1 MTFCL
6 LYWYSFLVVHCFSSD
21 VILCVTK
28 NVYILDTSDL
38 TQTYTH
44 LHGHIFDLACR
55 EKLAASC
62 WRCGLLVKRSLL
74 WLPFRLSLSPSHLS
88 AVGVMGNTAE
98 SETTRHSC
106 FWANHMLLFGCHHVF
121 MCQLCCQGFASLARM
136 CQEHYAEWGL
146 PLFTPTG
153 IQHGLWI

>member
-1 MTFCL
+1 METSLIWPFGKSWQL
-6 LYWYSFLVVHCFSSD
+6 HAEGVDFLSRGHCFD
-21 VILCVTK
+21 
-28 NVYILDTSDL
+28 Y
-38 TQTYTH
+38 H
-44 LHGHIFDLACR
+44 FACHF
-55 EKLAASC
+55 
-62 WRCGLLVKRSLL
+62 
-74 WLPFRLSLSPSHLS
+74 PPPHLS

-106 FWANHMLLFGCHHVF
+106 FWANHKLLFGCHHVLL
-121 MCQLCCQGFASLARM
+121 CQLCCQGFSSLARM